1 MSEKCVRQRPQI
13 VGVFFAENFV
23 GPSSRGARDSARFWW
38 HSGRRGRAKND
49 FENRASDG
57 ENNLTKSAVKKTVG
71 LRAMM
76 RGSGPGP
83 GLRSRPHVFKPH
95 PPTTLERA
103 TDMSLGGLHSCI
115 L

>member
-1 MSEKCVRQRPQI
+1 MRQKTPNCERFFSLKI
-13 VGVFFAENFV
+13 SWDRARAERAILRVFGGIRAAGV
-23 GPSSRGARDSARFWW
+23 GPKTILKIE
-38 HSGRRGRAKND
+38 RRTAK
-49 FENRASDG
+49 
-57 ENNLTKSAVKKTVG
+57 NNLTKSAVKKTVG

>member
-1 MSEKCVRQRPQI
+1 MRQKTPNCER
-13 VGVFFAENFV
+13 FFLAENFV
-23 GPSSRGARDSARFWW
+23 GPSPRGARDSARFWW

-57 ENNLTKSAVKKTVG
+57 EKKLTKSAVKKIVG